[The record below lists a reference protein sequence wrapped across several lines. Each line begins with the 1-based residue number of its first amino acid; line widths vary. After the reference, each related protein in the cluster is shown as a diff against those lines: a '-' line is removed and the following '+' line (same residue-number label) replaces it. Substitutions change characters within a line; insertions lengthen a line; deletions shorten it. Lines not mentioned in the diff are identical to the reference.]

1 MSTPFSISFFA
12 VVTFTPPSN
21 SILNFKLFEVLNSSI
36 SLNKNRIKRENG
48 YIMITEK
55 KYERDKWLERC
66 FFILLLLIEFIRGY
80 DNKPPKL

>member
-1 MSTPFSISFFA
+1 MKI
-12 VVTFTPPSN
+12 N
-21 SILNFKLFEVLNSSI
+21 SINNSYQKQFNSSI
-36 SLNKNRIKRENG
+36 SFNKNRIKRENG
-48 YIMITEK
+48 YIMIPEK